1 MQEHVH
7 LPEMNRLS
15 ILSAMI
21 MLAYA
26 LTPLITFPEQIL
38 SLNLFGIVFSYRYTF
53 TTVVS
58 ILVAALAAI
67 GTIYLLQTHPH
78 FQNTR
83 LWQHSILPALSA
95 WAIGVPLSAIQVS
108 LEWWGVFFIGGALLI
123 LVFVSEFIIVD
134 PDDSRFP
141 PATVAITVISF
152 TLFFILSIGART
164 GMLRLYLLLPALV
177 IPIYLISLRTLH
189 LRHGNRWHFTWSVAI
204 SLFIGGIVLGLHYL
218 PLSPVS
224 FGFILLGVGYS
235 ITSLVSNIT
244 MDYPGRLFWVE
255 PSLTGLLFLGLAI
268 FIG

>member
-78 FQNTR
+78 FQNKR

-204 SLFIGGIVLGLHYL
+204 VLGLHYL

>member
-1 MQEHVH
+1 MQEHGH

-15 ILSAMI
+15 ILSATI

-26 LTPLITFPEQIL
+26 LTPLIAFPEQIL
-38 SLNLFGIVFSYRYTF
+38 SLRLFGIVFSFRYTF

-67 GTIYLLQTHPH
+67 GMIYLLQTHPH
-78 FQNTR
+78 FKNKR
-83 LWQHSILPALSA
+83 LWQHAILPALTA
-95 WAIGVPLSAIQVS
+95 WAIGLPLNAIQVS
-108 LEWWGVFFIGGALLI
+108 LEWWGIFFIGGILLI

-152 TLFFILSIGART
+152 TLFFILAIGART

-177 IPIYLISLRTLH
+177 IPIFLIALRTLY
-189 LRHGNRWHFTWSVAI
+189 LRLGNHWHFTWSVAI
-204 SLFIGGIVLGLHYL
+204 SLFMGGVVLGLHYF
-218 PLSPVS
+218 PLSPLS
-224 FGFILLGVGYS
+224 FGFIMLGVGYS
-235 ITSLVSNIT
+235 ITTMVSNIS

-255 PSLTGLLFLGLAI
+255 PFLSGFLFLGLAI
-268 FIG
+268 LIG

>member
-1 MQEHVH
+1 
-7 LPEMNRLS
+7 
-15 ILSAMI
+15 

-38 SLNLFGIVFSYRYTF
+38 SLNLFGIVFSYHYTF

-78 FQNTR
+78 FQNKQ
-83 LWQHSILPALSA
+83 LWQHSILPALTA
-95 WAIGVPLSAIQVS
+95 WAIGVPLNAIQVS

-134 PDDSRFP
+134 QDDSRFP

-152 TLFFILSIGART
+152 TLYFILSIGART

-189 LRHGNRWHFTWSVAI
+189 LRHGNRWHFTWSMAI

-218 PLSPVS
+218 PLSPIA
-224 FGFILLGVGYS
+224 FGFLMLGVGYS

>member
-1 MQEHVH
+1 MQEHGH

-15 ILSAMI
+15 ILSATI

-26 LTPLITFPEQIL
+26 LTPLIAFPEQIL
-38 SLNLFGIVFSYRYTF
+38 SLRLFGIVFSFRYTF

-67 GTIYLLQTHPH
+67 GMIYLLQTHPH
-78 FQNTR
+78 FKNKR
-83 LWQHSILPALSA
+83 LWQHAILPALTA
-95 WAIGVPLSAIQVS
+95 WAIGLPLNAIQVS
-108 LEWWGVFFIGGALLI
+108 LEWWGIFFIGGILLI

-152 TLFFILSIGART
+152 TLFFILAIGART

-177 IPIYLISLRTLH
+177 IPIYLIALRTLY
-189 LRHGNRWHFTWSVAI
+189 LRLGNHWHFTWSVAI
-204 SLFIGGIVLGLHYL
+204 SLFMGGVVLGLHYF
-218 PLSPVS
+218 PLSPLS

-235 ITSLVSNIT
+235 ITTMVSNIS
-244 MDYPGRLFWVE
+244 MDYHGRLFWVE
-255 PSLTGLLFLGLAI
+255 PFLSGFLFLGLAI